1 MRRLFIRPGAI
12 GDCLC
17 WLPVLAA
24 MGPRDAE
31 VWAPGA
37 VLPLLE
43 FAASRRNLAGTGFSM
58 LGVPGARVPEET
70 LHALRG
76 FDEIFSWSGWNQ
88 PDLRQAC
95 QRLDLPVRFF
105 PALPDAAG
113 GEHVS
118 DWFLRQTQGWHGY
131 TAEPSAWRERGGRR
145 FLLPFLPAQRSPE
158 ASLNQSARLVVLHPF
173 SGSPAKNWPLA
184 HFRALA
190 EHIQQLRVPSLLGVS
205 GLRVQWC
212 AGPEDPL
219 PTDLA
224 EGAWRFENL
233 AELAQ
238 AMDNAD
244 LFIGNDSGVTHLAAM
259 QGIPCLVF
267 FGPMSPR
274 VWMPRG
280 ALVRVA
286 MAREEGRPA
295 ADVPFLTGRNALDAF
310 LVELGWEIA

>member
-17 WLPVLAA
+17 WLPVVAA
-24 MGPRDAE
+24 MGHQDAE

-43 FAASRRNLAGTGFSM
+43 FTASRRNLAGTGFST
-58 LGVPGARVPEET
+58 LGVPGARVPEDT
-70 LHALRG
+70 LRALQS

-88 PDLRQAC
+88 PDLQQAC
-95 QRLDLPVRFF
+95 RRLGLPVRFF
-105 PALPDAAG
+105 PALPDARKGA
-113 GEHVS
+113 HVS
-118 DWFLRQTQGWHGY
+118 DWFLRQTEGWHGY
-131 TAEPSAWRERGGRR
+131 TAEPPEWRQPGGRR
-145 FLLPFLPAQRSPE
+145 FLLPFLPAQRLPG
-158 ASLNQSARLVVLHPF
+158 AALNPPSRFVVLHPF

-190 EHIQQLRVPSLLGVS
+190 AYTQQLGVP

-219 PTDLA
+219 PPDLA
-224 EGAWRFENL
+224 EEAWRFENL
-233 AELAQ
+233 AELAL
-238 AMDNAD
+238 AMDGAG

-259 QGIPCLVF
+259 QGIPCMVF

-280 ALVRVA
+280 SLVRVA
-286 MAREEGRPA
+286 MACEEGHPA
-295 ADVPFLTGRNALDAF
+295 ADLPYLTGRNALDAL
-310 LVELGWEIA
+310 LVELGWKIA

>member
-1 MRRLFIRPGAI
+1 
-12 GDCLC
+12 
-17 WLPVLAA
+17 

-43 FAASRRNLAGTGFSM
+43 LAAARRSLAATGFSL

-70 LHALRG
+70 LHALRS

-88 PDLRQAC
+88 PELQQAC
-95 QRLDLPVRFF
+95 QRLGLPVRFF
-105 PALPDAAG
+105 PALPDVSG

-118 DWFLRQTQGWHGY
+118 DWFLRQTQEWHGY
-131 TAEPSAWRERGGRR
+131 AAEPSAWREPGGRR
-145 FLLPFLPAQRSPE
+145 FLLPFLPAQNSPE
-158 ASLNQSARLVVLHPF
+158 AALNQPARLVVLHPF
-173 SGSPAKNWPLA
+173 SGSPVKNWPLT

-190 EHIQQLRVPSLLGVS
+190 EYIQELGVP

-219 PTDLA
+219 PPDLIEA
-224 EGAWRFENL
+224 AWRFENL
-233 AELAQ
+233 TELAQ
-238 AMDNAD
+238 AMDGAG

-259 QGIPCLVF
+259 LGIPCLVF
-267 FGPMSPR
+267 FGPMSPQ

-280 ALVRVA
+280 SLVRVA
-286 MAREEGRPA
+286 MAREDGHPA
-295 ADVPFLTGRNALDAF
+295 AELPYLTGRSALDAF